1 MSTPVHPTRAEFFD
15 SPEIEARADRL
26 RDLFESKVPVTAS
39 GDGLSF
45 TAHGKR
51 SPAEEWNE
59 AWPDEDGQSTEEGRG
74 QLGPLF
80 LSAAC
85 L

>member
-1 MSTPVHPTRAEFFD
+1 MTYVYAGAPNPRGMFNT
-15 SPEIEARADRL
+15 PEIEAKADRL

-51 SPAEEWNE
+51 PPTADAGE
-59 AWPDEDGQSTEEGRG
+59 DEDHDT
-74 QLGPLF
+74 
-80 LSAAC
+80 
-85 L
+85 